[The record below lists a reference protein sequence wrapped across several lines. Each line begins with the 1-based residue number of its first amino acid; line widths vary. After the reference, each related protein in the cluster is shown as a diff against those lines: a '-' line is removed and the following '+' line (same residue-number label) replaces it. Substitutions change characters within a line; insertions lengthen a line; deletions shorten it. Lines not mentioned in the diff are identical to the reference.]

1 MKRENVVYVE
11 LNLVKMNKGNELKL
25 PITKK
30 NLELLEN
37 QVYSIKSG
45 FKQHKITQRDSWSSN
60 EKKTDVTGGHP
71 AEPKWI
77 GKQG

>member
-1 MKRENVVYVE
+1 MVYLVRKDLSNTSSRRRNYCHAMKRENVVYVE

-45 FKQHKITQRDSWSSN
+45 FKQHKITQRDS
-60 EKKTDVTGGHP
+60 
-71 AEPKWI
+71 
-77 GKQG
+77 